1 MGNFVAKE
9 VSFQELIDV
18 GKVYAQVKRE
28 GIAHKYFGCMN
39 YSTVFSGYT
48 NERGSKDRSVLRCI
62 MKTFALEKD
71 PKIQHAGLTQK

>member
-1 MGNFVAKE
+1 
-9 VSFQELIDV
+9 
-18 GKVYAQVKRE
+18 
-28 GIAHKYFGCMN
+28 MN